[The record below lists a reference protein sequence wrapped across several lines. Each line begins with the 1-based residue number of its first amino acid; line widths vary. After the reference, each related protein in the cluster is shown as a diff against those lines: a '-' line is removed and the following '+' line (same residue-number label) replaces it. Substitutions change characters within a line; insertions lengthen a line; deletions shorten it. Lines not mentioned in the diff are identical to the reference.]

1 MTWKR
6 IVQPAAVAVAAVTLA
21 ACGAVPQP
29 QAPVEGA
36 TLEQPSPPSEE
47 DEASPA
53 PDGGGASEPERE
65 GTTPDRSQPAP
76 ESEDDGGTPWHLLPE
91 DDRPSA
97 EAFQPDCDRASVE
110 IVAC

>member
-1 MTWKR
+1 MTRKR
-6 IVQPAAVAVAAVTLA
+6 IVQPVAGAVAAVTLA

-29 QAPVEGA
+29 QAPVEA
-36 TLEQPSPPSEE
+36 APPEQPGPPSEE

-53 PDGGGASEPERE
+53 PDACGASEPERD

-91 DDRPSA
+91 DDRPST
-97 EAFQPDCDRASVE
+97 EAFEPDCDRASVE